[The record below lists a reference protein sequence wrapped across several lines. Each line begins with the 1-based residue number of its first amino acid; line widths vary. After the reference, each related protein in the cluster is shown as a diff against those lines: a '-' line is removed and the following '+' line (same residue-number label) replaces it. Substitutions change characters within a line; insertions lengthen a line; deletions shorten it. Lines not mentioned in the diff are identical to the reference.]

1 MRKIIKWFKFQKWYI
16 KIASAILVAIITYLV
31 VDWPIS
37 WLLPSR
43 PVEVSNLPKK
53 ELTCKFNYC
62 QKLFDKHTKD
72 ERFKITFDNVEV
84 KEPYV
89 YSITVTNTGEYA
101 IDNNDFK
108 RQFTI
113 DFKGCDKIIAATVYR
128 TTNKDILDEILEK
141 SQFVNTE
148 LKINDFFLNPQESF
162 TINIITEKRARSI
175 IYSPRIKD
183 IPNLTL
189 INEPEEKQND
199 RRDFFIIM
207 LSIVLLIMLTCI
219 FYLLISE
226 RKYKKWKREYL
237 IQIVQSSRE
246 GLQTK
251 EEENYNG

>member
-1 MRKIIKWFKFQKWYI
+1 MRKIIEWFKFQKWYI
-16 KIASAILVAIITYLV
+16 KIVSAILLAIITAIV
-31 VDWPIS
+31 VDWPAG
-37 WLLPSR
+37 WLLPSK
-43 PVEVSNLPKK
+43 PVEVSNWPKK
-53 ELTCKFNYC
+53 EITCKFNYC

-84 KEPYV
+84 NEPYV
-89 YSITVTNTGEYA
+89 YSITVMNTGEYA
-101 IDNNDFK
+101 VDNNDFK

-113 DFKGCDKIIAATVYR
+113 DFKGCDKIIAASVYR

-162 TINIITEKRARSI
+162 TINIITEKRAQSI

-183 IPNLTL
+183 VPNLTL
-189 INEPEEKQND
+189 INEPEENQKD
-199 RRDFFIIM
+199 RRNFFIIM
-207 LSIVLLIMLTCI
+207 LSIVLLIILACI

-237 IQIVQSSRE
+237 IQIEQSSRE
-246 GLQTK
+246 GLHTK
-251 EEENYNG
+251 EEENCNG